1 MKLARSSTGR
11 GCCPF
16 KAEDGVRLPDELLNI
31 GVKGNG
37 DLRASEAR
45 DSGFDSHHPD
55 LRPGVVTE
63 ACRSDTA
70 AVVVRLHLGPLR
82 QGRNRAGDKN
92 EDFAMITRRLKR
104 RTRIGSGVV
113 V

>member
-1 MKLARSSTGR
+1 MFRKPQDS
-11 GCCPF
+11 
-16 KAEDGVRLPDELLNI
+16 RLKPVPT

-70 AVVVRLHLGPLR
+70 AAVVRLHLGPLEF
-82 QGRNRAGDKN
+82 N
-92 EDFAMITRRLKR
+92 ERKTDMTTRRLKR
-104 RTRIGSGVV
+104 PPRISAGVV